1 MTVQGDLLCKAPL
14 ATWSPCKNYRY
25 TLRRTWLL
33 GRPGIT
39 GAVANP
45 RVIAW
50 LMLNPS
56 TADEATNDPTIS
68 RCIVFSRTWGFDEL
82 TIVNVYAW
90 RSTDPKM
97 LPQVGVT
104 ARKIER
110 AMRAKE
116 PPDPVG
122 PDNDVAILAACERAE
137 MVVCAWGKDARPD
150 RIAQLRRLI
159 VGQASKLHALKLNN
173 DGSPT
178 HPLYLKGS
186 LRPQS
191 FVL

>member
-68 RCIVFSRTWGFDEL
+68 RCIAFSQAWGFDEL
-82 TIVNVYAW
+82 TIVNTYAL
-90 RSTDPKM
+90 RSTDPKG
-97 LPQVGVT
+97 LWKV
-104 ARKIER
+104 A
-110 AMRAKE
+110 
-116 PPDPVG
+116 DPVG
-122 PDNDVAILAACERAE
+122 PENDAAILAACERAE
-137 MVVCAWGKDARPD
+137 MVVCAWGKNAKQG
-150 RIAQLRRLI
+150 RIAQLRQLLA
-159 VGQASKLHALKLNN
+159 GQASKLHALKLNN
-173 DGSPT
+173 DGSPA
-178 HPLYLKGS
+178 HPLHLNGS
-186 LRPQS
+186 LRPQPFGLPEDKS
-191 FVL
+191 